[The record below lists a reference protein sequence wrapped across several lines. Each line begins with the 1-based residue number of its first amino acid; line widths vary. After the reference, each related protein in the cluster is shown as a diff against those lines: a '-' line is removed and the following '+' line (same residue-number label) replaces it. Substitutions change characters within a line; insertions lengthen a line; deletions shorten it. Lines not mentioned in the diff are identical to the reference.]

1 MVVHS
6 KLWFFL
12 SIAILTSCVGRIDTY
27 YDSIFLE
34 ENGKLVNA
42 HKTTI
47 NVPNSGGE
55 IVTKVVFPWSPK
67 ISLSISEGASW
78 LKARIITTEGIEG
91 IYSDNE
97 GETISQYELFQD
109 NRLIKIDYYV
119 ATLIIEAK
127 ANASSIRSSI
137 LTLSCPFRDNICMAE
152 ISVSQR

>member
-1 MVVHS
+1 MARLMVVHS

-27 YDSIFLE
+27 YDSIFLV

-47 NVPNSGGE
+47 DVPNSGGE

-67 ISLSISEGASW
+67 ITLSISEGSSW
-78 LKARIITTEGIEG
+78 LNARIITSEGIEG
-91 IYSDNE
+91 
-97 GETISQYELFQD
+97 TKELFQD
-109 NRLIKIDYYV
+109 NRLKDIDYYV

-127 ANASSIRSSI
+127 ANASSTRSAI